1 MIIFALTFLILLVVV
16 AIMSV
21 GVMAGR
27 KPIAGSC
34 GGLQNL
40 GVGATCE
47 FCGGDSRKC
56 ESRQQKSGLEDTTV
70 ADTTDASTE
79 PCYYDAT
86 KP

>member
-1 MIIFALTFLILLVVV
+1 MTVFLLAVAVFLIVV

-34 GGLQNL
+34 GGLKTL

-47 FCGGDSRKC
+47 FCGGDPKKC
-56 ESRQQKSGLEDTTV
+56 ESRKQASELDN
-70 ADTTDASTE
+70 AANPPTDGA
-79 PCYYDAT
+79 PARPRYYDAARR
-86 KP
+86 